1 MDSQAAYTVK
11 GLGGTDSYFNT
22 SSVQTMNY
30 TVGNG
35 SESASCG
42 LMEVS
47 AHPFFTVTYS
57 LIFLVG
63 LVLNGF
69 TVRVYFCRAQ
79 RHQSSVTVYLQNLAA
94 ADFLLS
100 LCLPLRIANYA
111 TYNSTLMRH
120 VYCNF
125 GATAFYLNMYAS
137 ILFMDYIAANRY
149 LKIVRPLETHT
160 LQRVRA
166 ARYISM
172 ATWVTLLASS
182 SAYLTVSLLTTW
194 GADLI
199 PGTIGCDALHSTQ
212 LQLLYKIIHSFSAA
226 IFLFVLFSLLFFYW
240 GTILRLRQAQLN
252 QQKHPSC
259 GSGSNLSRSKRNML
273 VLVAVF
279 CVCFVPY
286 HLVRLPYAFLRPFLH
301 NCYWHQAFYYMKE
314 LTVLLSVLNACLDPL
329 IYFIFCK
336 SFRAQLGIQRRFSTS
351 MEQPDSTAPPPGARR
366 ISQGNLTTL
375 PRTQTR
381 TSLSMSRRASVI

>member
-1 MDSQAAYTVK
+1 M
-11 GLGGTDSYFNT
+11 DSYFNT

-35 SESASCG
+35 SGSASCG
-42 LMEVS
+42 LMEIS

-57 LIFLVG
+57 LVFLVG
-63 LVLNGF
+63 VVLNGF

-79 RHQSSVTVYLQNLAA
+79 RHQSSVTVYMQNLAA
-94 ADFLLS
+94 ADFFLS

-111 TYNSTLMRH
+111 THNSTIMRH

-160 LQRVRA
+160 LQTVRA
-166 ARYISM
+166 AHYISM
-172 ATWVTLLASS
+172 ATWLTLLASS
-182 SAYLTVSLLTTW
+182 SALRLLQ
-194 GADLI
+194 
-199 PGTIGCDALHSTQ
+199 STQ
-212 LQLLYKIIHSFSAA
+212 LLLLYKIIHSFSAA
-226 IFLFVLFSLLFFYW
+226 IFLFVLFSLVFFYW

-252 QQKHPSC
+252 QQKHLSC
-259 GSGSNLSRSKRNML
+259 GSGRNLSRSKRNML
-273 VLVAVF
+273 VLVTVF

-286 HLVRLPYAFLRPFLH
+286 HLVRLPYAFIRPFLH
-301 NCYWHQAFYYMKE
+301 RCYWHQAFYYMKE
-314 LTVLLSVLNACLDPL
+314 LAVLLSVLNACLDPL

-336 SFRAQLGIQRRFSTS
+336 TFRAQLGMQRRLSIT
-351 MEQPDSTAPPPGARR
+351 MAQPDSTAPPPGARR

-375 PRTQTR
+375 PCTQTR
-381 TSLSMSRRASVI
+381 TSFSMSRRASVI

>member
-1 MDSQAAYTVK
+1 MNSQAAYTVK
-11 GLGGTDSYFNT
+11 GVGGMDSYFNT

-35 SESASCG
+35 SGSASCS

-47 AHPFFTVTYS
+47 AHPFLTVTYS

-79 RHQSSVTVYLQNLAA
+79 RRQSNMTVYLQNLAA
-94 ADFLLS
+94 ADFFLS

-111 TYNSTLMRH
+111 THNSTLMRH

-149 LKIVRPLETHT
+149 LKIVRPLETHA
-160 LQRVRA
+160 LQTVRA
-166 ARYISM
+166 AHYISM
-172 ATWVTLLASS
+172 ATWVTLLAPS

-199 PGTIGCDALHSTQ
+199 PGNIGCDALHSTQ
-212 LQLLYKIIHSFSAA
+212 LLLLNKIIHSFSAA

-259 GSGSNLSRSKRNML
+259 GSGRNLSRSKRNML

-286 HLVRLPYAFLRPFLH
+286 HLVRLPYTFLRPFLRR
-301 NCYWHQAFYYMKE
+301 CYWHQAFYYMKE

-336 SFRAQLGIQRRFSTS
+336 SFRAQLGMQRRFSTT
-351 MEQPDSTAPPPGARR
+351 MAQPDSTAPPPGDGR

-375 PRTQTR
+375 SRTQTR
-381 TSLSMSRRASVI
+381 TSFSMSRRASVI

>member
-1 MDSQAAYTVK
+1 M
-11 GLGGTDSYFNT
+11 
-22 SSVQTMNY
+22 
-30 TVGNG
+30 
-35 SESASCG
+35 
-42 LMEVS
+42 
-47 AHPFFTVTYS
+47 
-57 LIFLVG
+57 
-63 LVLNGF
+63 
-69 TVRVYFCRAQ
+69 
-79 RHQSSVTVYLQNLAA
+79 QNLAA
-94 ADFLLS
+94 ADFFLS

-111 TYNSTLMRH
+111 THNSTIMRH

-137 ILFMDYIAANRY
+137 ILFMEYIAANRY

-160 LQRVRA
+160 LQTVRA
-166 ARYISM
+166 AHYISM

-199 PGTIGCDALHSTQ
+199 PGTIGCDSLHSTQ
-212 LQLLYKIIHSFSAA
+212 LLLLYKIIHSFSAA
-226 IFLFVLFSLLFFYW
+226 IFLFVLFSLIFFYW

-259 GSGSNLSRSKRNML
+259 GSGRNLSRSKRNML
-273 VLVAVF
+273 VLVTVF

-286 HLVRLPYAFLRPFLH
+286 HLVRLPYTFLRPFLH
-301 NCYWHQAFYYMKE
+301 RCYWHQALYYMKE

-336 SFRAQLGIQRRFSTS
+336 TFRAQLGMQRRHSIT
-351 MEQPDSTAPPPGARR
+351 MAQPDSTGPPPGARR

-375 PRTQTR
+375 PCTQTR
-381 TSLSMSRRASVI
+381 TSFSMSRRASVI